1 MVRPGLISTV
11 VNAIRRVY
19 DRYRKPRAP
28 GTEGRVPLPD
38 DVIEIEWGVDLESLT
53 FRWDGWDGSAQQA
66 RVKGRCARCW
76 GGLVARQDD
85 RYQLTGI
92 KCRVCHEKLEGDA
105 ASEEY
110 SRMNNEHAANLQNV
124 PSGRLPCY
132 AADATFVLKTFP
144 VRERMSLDDL
154 HARIS
159 RSMATPSAS
168 GQLDRND
175 FPSGS
180 PGFFVFEATT
190 LMAGVEDISHPHA
203 WSVADF
209 PDVHFRGDG
218 SAVCTISTEDIGD
231 DPQFHERRLLQNL
244 GRTLRAA
251 MISAFA
257 CELAM
262 KAISLTVNDKAP
274 RKHDLKRLY
283 DDLPK
288 PSRRRIAAD
297 YPGIEDTLDA
307 GRQTFDTWRYFETN
321 VGKAAAQALI
331 DVEQARNLG
340 KAARVILDEA
350 EMVGLGYTVN
360 LEGQQDVRASGDAR
374 DYRQKLKISV
384 TGNEGPPKHDPVPA
398 AHNPTYP
405 L

>member
-1 MVRPGLISTV
+1 MTV
-11 VNAIRRVY
+11 LY
-19 DRYRKPRAP
+19 ELTSSD
-28 GTEGRVPLPD
+28 LD
-38 DVIEIEWGVDLESLT
+38 DLT
-53 FRWDGWDGSAQQA
+53 FKCSGWDGSAQEA

-76 GGLVARQDD
+76 GGLVARHDD
-85 RYQLTGI
+85 RKQLTGI
-92 KCRVCHEKLEGDA
+92 KCRVCHEKLEGEA

-132 AADATFVLKTFP
+132 AADAIFVLKTFP
-144 VRERMSLDDL
+144 VRECIPLEDL
-154 HARIS
+154 KARIS
-159 RSMATPSAS
+159 RSIATPNAS
-168 GQLDRND
+168 GQLDRNG
-175 FPSGS
+175 FPLGT
-180 PGFFVFEATT
+180 PGFFVLEAAT

-209 PDVHFRGDG
+209 PDVHFRDDG
-218 SAVCTISTEDIGD
+218 SAVYTISTEGIGD

-244 GRTLRAA
+244 GRTLTAA

-262 KAISLTVNDKAP
+262 KAISLTVNDKAL

-297 YPGIEDTLDA
+297 YSGIEDTLDA
-307 GRQTFDTWRYFETN
+307 GRQTFDTWRYFESK

-331 DVEQARNLG
+331 DTQQARNLG

-350 EMVGLGYTVN
+350 EMVGLGSTVN
-360 LEGQQDVRASGDAR
+360 LEGQQDVRASGDAQ
-374 DYRQKLKISV
+374 DYRQNLKINV
-384 TGNEGPPKHDPVPA
+384 KGHEAPPKHDPAPA
-398 AHNPTYP
+398 PHNPTYP